1 MSFSRQITLA
11 DVMMAVEAMDLPG
24 TTRRDVLSAIRK
36 VGEVLNRHPA
46 EIPADPSRLNARL
59 QEIAPAAIGLSQQR
73 WSNVRSLV
81 LKGIGLVRPV
91 MAGRRITK
99 LMPEWAS
106 LRNQVPKEAGR
117 IRLGTLMR
125 FLSEDGIGPDQV
137 AEADLI
143 RYRDR
148 LFSESLRRGVK
159 KTWDHIIWEWNRA
172 VREIDGFPQ
181 ITIDRPSG
189 KDRKTLSPD
198 IFPASFWSDS
208 EIWLDRLQGKDILA
222 DGPVRAV
229 SDSTRKTREYQIL
242 YFASAL
248 VEAGLDPN
256 SLTSLDGLV
265 SPENFEKGMRLL
277 FDRKERQKTSHLG
290 DIGGGLISLAR
301 HYVLPRNG
309 TPETDRDTILA
320 RMRLIVS
327 RVSQVAEG
335 LTDKN
340 LDRLMQFESPEAVG
354 RFLNLP
360 AELKREVESGKLP
373 INQANA
379 TADVALALEIA
390 IMAPVRNSNLSQ
402 IKLDKNLIRYRE
414 GYLLTFQEE
423 EVKNKQRLQF
433 ILPPETC
440 AMIDWYLKTIRANRL
455 KGETDALFLGE
466 DGLKS
471 IAKNTLST
479 QVAKKVFQKT
489 GLKFNVH
496 LIRHAT
502 SLMYLNQVPGGHHV
516 LRMVLGHKSIDT
528 TLRSYS
534 GAEAKSAVAHFDK
547 IITGLRDAHQTQPNR
562 PRGRPKTSQ
571 PQDPVKLAQAILPD
585 SGRLTKRA
593 R

>member
-1 MSFSRQITLA
+1 MNFSRQITLA
-11 DVMMAVEAMDLPG
+11 DVMKAVDPMDLPG

-36 VGEVLNRHPA
+36 VGEVLNRNPA

-59 QEIAPAAIGLSQQR
+59 QEISPAAIGLSQQR

-99 LMPEWAS
+99 LMPEWAA
-106 LRNQVPKEAGR
+106 LRNQVTKEAGR

-125 FLSEDGIGPDQV
+125 FLSEEGIGPDQV
-137 AEADLI
+137 TDADLI

-198 IFPASFWSDS
+198 VFPVSLWSDS
-208 EIWLDRLQGKDILA
+208 EVWLDRLQGKDILA

-229 SDSTRKTREYQIL
+229 SDSTRKTREYQLL

-256 SLTSLDGLV
+256 SLTSLDVLV

-414 GYLLTFQEE
+414 GYMLTFQEE

-466 DGLKS
+466 DGLKP

-479 QVAKKVFQKT
+479 QISKKVFQKT

-547 IITGLRDAHQTQPNR
+547 VITGLRDAHQTQHNR
-562 PRGRPKTSQ
+562 LRGRPKTSQ
-571 PQDPVKLAQAILPD
+571 PQDPAKLAQAVLPD
-585 SGRLTKRA
+585 SGKLPKRG

>member
-11 DVMMAVEAMDLPG
+11 DVMKAVEAMDLPG

-390 IMAPVRNSNLSQ
+390 IRAPVRNSNLSQ

-479 QVAKKVFQKT
+479 QISKKVFQKT

>member
-1 MSFSRQITLA
+1 MNFSRQITLA
-11 DVMMAVEAMDLPG
+11 DVMKAVDPMDLPG

-59 QEIAPAAIGLSQQR
+59 QEISPAAIGLSQQR

-99 LMPEWAS
+99 LMPEWAA
-106 LRNQVPKEAGR
+106 LRNQVTKEAGR

-125 FLSEDGIGPDQV
+125 FLSEEGIGPDQV
-137 AEADLI
+137 TDADLI

-198 IFPASFWSDS
+198 VFPVSLWSDS
-208 EIWLDRLQGKDILA
+208 EVWLDRLQGKDILA

-229 SDSTRKTREYQIL
+229 SDSTRKTREYQLL

-256 SLTSLDGLV
+256 SLTSLDVLV
-265 SPENFEKGMRLL
+265 SQENFEKGMRLL

-373 INQANA
+373 INQANS

-423 EVKNKQRLQF
+423 EVKNKQRLLF
-433 ILPPETC
+433 NLPPETC

-466 DGLKS
+466 DGLKP

-479 QVAKKVFQKT
+479 QISKKVFQKT

-547 IITGLRDAHQTQPNR
+547 VITGLRDAHQTQPNR

-571 PQDPVKLAQAILPD
+571 PQDPAKLAQAVLPD
-585 SGRLTKRA
+585 SGKLPKRG

>member
-11 DVMMAVEAMDLPG
+11 DVMKAVEAMDLPG

-327 RVSQVAEG
+327 RVSQVTEG

-390 IMAPVRNSNLSQ
+390 IRAPVRNSNLSQ

-479 QVAKKVFQKT
+479 QISKKVFQKT

>member
-1 MSFSRQITLA
+1 
-11 DVMMAVEAMDLPG
+11 
-24 TTRRDVLSAIRK
+24 
-36 VGEVLNRHPA
+36 
-46 EIPADPSRLNARL
+46 
-59 QEIAPAAIGLSQQR
+59 
-73 WSNVRSLV
+73 
-81 LKGIGLVRPV
+81 
-91 MAGRRITK
+91 
-99 LMPEWAS
+99 
-106 LRNQVPKEAGR
+106 
-117 IRLGTLMR
+117 MR

-414 GYLLTFQEE
+414 GYMLVFQEE

-440 AMIDWYLKTIRANRL
+440 AMVDWYLKTIRANRL

-466 DGLKS
+466 DGLKP

-571 PQDPVKLAQAILPD
+571 PQDPVKLAQTILPD
-585 SGRLTKRA
+585 SGRLPKRA

>member
-11 DVMMAVEAMDLPG
+11 DVMKAVEPMDLPG

-36 VGEVLNRHPA
+36 VGEVLNRNPA

-99 LMPEWAS
+99 LMPEWAA

-125 FLSEDGIGPDQV
+125 FLSEEGIGPDQV
-137 AEADLI
+137 TEVDLI

-198 IFPASFWSDS
+198 VFPVSLWSDS
-208 EIWLDRLQGKDILA
+208 EVWLDRLQGKDILA

-229 SDSTRKTREYQIL
+229 SDSTRKTREYQLL

-256 SLTSLDGLV
+256 SLTSLDVLV
-265 SPENFEKGMRLL
+265 SQENFEKGMRLL

-423 EVKNKQRLQF
+423 EVKNKQRLLF
-433 ILPPETC
+433 NLPPETC

-466 DGLKS
+466 DGLKP

-479 QVAKKVFQKT
+479 QISKKVFQKT

-547 IITGLRDAHQTQPNR
+547 VITGLRDAHQTQPNR

-571 PQDPVKLAQAILPD
+571 PQDPAKLAQAVLPD
-585 SGRLTKRA
+585 SGKLPKRG

>member
-11 DVMMAVEAMDLPG
+11 DVMKAVESMDLPG
-24 TTRRDVLSAIRK
+24 TTHRDILSAIRK

-106 LRNQVPKEAGR
+106 LRNQIPKEAGR

-125 FLSEDGIGPDQV
+125 FLSEEGISPDQV

-414 GYLLTFQEE
+414 GYMLVFQEE

-440 AMIDWYLKTIRANRL
+440 AMVDWYLKTIRANRL

-466 DGLKS
+466 DGLKP

-571 PQDPVKLAQAILPD
+571 PQDPVKLAQTILPD
-585 SGRLTKRA
+585 SGRLPKRA

>member
-11 DVMMAVEAMDLPG
+11 DVMKAVEAMDLPG

-36 VGEVLNRHPA
+36 VGEVLNRHPV

-117 IRLGTLMR
+117 IRLGALMR
-125 FLSEDGIGPDQV
+125 FLSEEGIGPDQV

-466 DGLKS
+466 DGLKP

-479 QVAKKVFQKT
+479 QISKKVFQKT

-571 PQDPVKLAQAILPD
+571 PQDPVKLAQTILPD
-585 SGRLTKRA
+585 SGRLPKRA

>member
-11 DVMMAVEAMDLPG
+11 DVMKAVEAMDLPG

-327 RVSQVAEG
+327 RVSQVTEG

-390 IMAPVRNSNLSQ
+390 IRAPVRNSNLSQ

-479 QVAKKVFQKT
+479 QISKKVFQKT

-571 PQDPVKLAQAILPD
+571 PQDPVKLAQTILPD
-585 SGRLTKRA
+585 SGRLPKRA

>member
-1 MSFSRQITLA
+1 
-11 DVMMAVEAMDLPG
+11 
-24 TTRRDVLSAIRK
+24 
-36 VGEVLNRHPA
+36 
-46 EIPADPSRLNARL
+46 
-59 QEIAPAAIGLSQQR
+59 
-73 WSNVRSLV
+73 
-81 LKGIGLVRPV
+81 
-91 MAGRRITK
+91 
-99 LMPEWAS
+99 
-106 LRNQVPKEAGR
+106 
-117 IRLGTLMR
+117 
-125 FLSEDGIGPDQV
+125 
-137 AEADLI
+137 
-143 RYRDR
+143 
-148 LFSESLRRGVK
+148 
-159 KTWDHIIWEWNRA
+159 
-172 VREIDGFPQ
+172 
-181 ITIDRPSG
+181 
-189 KDRKTLSPD
+189 
-198 IFPASFWSDS
+198 
-208 EIWLDRLQGKDILA
+208 
-222 DGPVRAV
+222 
-229 SDSTRKTREYQIL
+229 
-242 YFASAL
+242 
-248 VEAGLDPN
+248 
-256 SLTSLDGLV
+256 LTSLDVLV

-360 AELKREVESGKLP
+360 AELKREVESGKLS

-414 GYLLTFQEE
+414 GYMLVFQEE

-433 ILPPETC
+433 VLPPETC

-466 DGLKS
+466 DGLKP

-479 QVAKKVFQKT
+479 QISKKVFQKT

-547 IITGLRDAHQTQPNR
+547 VITGLRDAHQTQPNR
-562 PRGRPKTSQ
+562 LRGRPKTSQ
-571 PQDPVKLAQAILPD
+571 PQDPAKLAQAVLPD
-585 SGRLTKRA
+585 SSKLPKRGR
-593 R
+593 

>member
-1 MSFSRQITLA
+1 MNFSRQITLA
-11 DVMMAVEAMDLPG
+11 DVMKAVEPMDLPG

-36 VGEVLNRHPA
+36 VGEVLNRNPA

-99 LMPEWAS
+99 LMPEWAA

-125 FLSEDGIGPDQV
+125 FLSEEGIGPDQV
-137 AEADLI
+137 TEADLI

-181 ITIDRPSG
+181 ITIDRPNG

-198 IFPASFWSDS
+198 VFPVSLWSDS
-208 EIWLDRLQGKDILA
+208 ELWLDRLQGKDVLA

-229 SDSTRKTREYQIL
+229 SDSTRKTREYQLL

-256 SLTSLDGLV
+256 SLTSLDVLV
-265 SPENFEKGMRLL
+265 APENFEKGMRLL

-373 INQANA
+373 INQTNS

-466 DGLKS
+466 DGLKP

-479 QVAKKVFQKT
+479 QISKKVFQKT

-547 IITGLRDAHQTQPNR
+547 VITGLRDAHQTQPNR

-571 PQDPVKLAQAILPD
+571 PQDPAKLAQAVLPD
-585 SGRLTKRA
+585 SGKLPKRG